1 MKSIFSKQEIWGY
14 AGLYFKATNC
24 HIEQGSSVFVF
35 CIFNQCG
42 GKNIRFTVMNNLL
55 PSTVK
60 LHEKYDMKGSTYKR
74 KASKHERAKKS
85 PTLKDLDFMENHPE
99 GLSMEKD
106 TYDALIKTLQRDTRV
121 GLTHTHSLYPIP

>member
-1 MKSIFSKQEIWGY
+1 
-14 AGLYFKATNC
+14 
-24 HIEQGSSVFVF
+24 
-35 CIFNQCG
+35 
-42 GKNIRFTVMNNLL
+42 MNNLL

-74 KASKHERAKKS
+74 KASKHERAKKY
-85 PTLKDLDFMENHPE
+85 PTLKDLDFMENHPD

-121 GLTHTHSLYPIP
+121 CLTQLCGLWEFFFKKKKRYFVVLEKTFFLKNMSICIIK